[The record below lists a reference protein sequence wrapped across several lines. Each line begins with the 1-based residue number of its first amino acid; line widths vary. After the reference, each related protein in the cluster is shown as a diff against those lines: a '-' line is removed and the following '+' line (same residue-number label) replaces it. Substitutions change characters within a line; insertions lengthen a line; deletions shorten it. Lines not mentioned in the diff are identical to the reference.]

1 MRSWFRTWIGVVVT
15 IALLTVPAVAVAA
28 ESAGATNGDGASTQ
42 RRSRVDAAV
51 QAVMKKLQ
59 IPGVILG
66 VWQQGQAPIVKATA
80 PATSISP
87 PVSAASR

>member
-1 MRSWFRTWIGVVVT
+1 MRSWFRTWICVAVT
-15 IALLTVPAVAVAA
+15 VASLTVPAVAVAA
-28 ESAGATNGDGASTQ
+28 ESAGATNGDAASTQ

-51 QAVMKKLQ
+51 QAVMKKVQ

-66 VWQQGQAPIVKATA
+66 VWQRGQARSSRPTA